1 MNMAYIEIILDAYTP
16 QLQREAMDA
25 RYIPS
30 AYFPCIKRSGNRR
43 YDCVVFSR
51 TFEVLD
57 FRNVKLLSLY
67 KNFLREYLALWRE
80 YYIESAFRND

>member
-1 MNMAYIEIILDAYTP
+1 
-16 QLQREAMDA
+16 MDA

-30 AYFPCIKRSGNRR
+30 AYFPCMKKSGNKLQ
-43 YDCVVFSR
+43 DCVVFSR

-57 FRNVKLLSLY
+57 FRNVKLISLY
-67 KNFLREYLALWRE
+67 QDFLREYLSLWRE

>member
-1 MNMAYIEIILDAYTP
+1 
-16 QLQREAMDA
+16 MDA

-30 AYFPCIKRSGNRR
+30 GYFPCVKKSGNKRC
-43 YDCVVFSR
+43 DCIVFSR

-57 FRNVKLLSLY
+57 FRNVKLISLY

-80 YYIESAFRND
+80 HYIESAFRND